1 MIQNLKTKIKK
12 IFFCQSNQYPTPQSK
27 REDVLSEH
35 DKLSHGEQIMTNCL
49 KVDASLKTLYKALS
63 YDEDHVEGF
72 CNDYLWMIQDA
83 IDINWKTHVVGEDVS
98 RDEFHRIL
106 NNKK

>member
-12 IFFCQSNQYPTPQSK
+12 IFFCHNRVTPITD
-27 REDVLSEH
+27 EMMSEH
-35 DKLSHGEQIMTNCL
+35 DKSSYGEQIMVNCL

-72 CNDYLWMIQDA
+72 CNDYLWMIEDA

>member
-12 IFFCQSNQYPTPQSK
+12 IFFCHNKVVSS
-27 REDVLSEH
+27 REPIPDKVMSEH
-35 DKLSHGEQIMTNCL
+35 DKSSYGEQIMVNCL

-72 CNDYLWMIQDA
+72 CKDGW
-83 IDINWKTHVVGEDVS
+83 E
-98 RDEFHRIL
+98 
-106 NNKK
+106 